1 MGSAAESEKIGQDG
15 VFECSTR
22 KVRAEFI
29 PRQHWE
35 MLAST
40 TEILL
45 IEWSCLAKVIL
56 AWIGAVVRVLNH
68 GACVRWM
75 RRIISG
81 RIDPKKRYSKID

>member
-1 MGSAAESEKIGQDG
+1 VPLNPKKLGKTASLSAQPGKFAPNSFRE
-15 VFECSTR
+15 
-22 KVRAEFI
+22 
-29 PRQHWE
+29 HWE

-40 TEILL
+40 IEILL

-56 AWIGAVVRVLNH
+56 AWIGAVVRVFSH

-81 RIDPKKRYSKID
+81 RIDPGKRYS

>member
-1 MGSAAESEKIGQDG
+1 MPLNLKKLGKTACLSAQPGKFAPNSFRE
-15 VFECSTR
+15 
-22 KVRAEFI
+22 
-29 PRQHWE
+29 HWQ

-40 TEILL
+40 IEILL

-56 AWIGAVVRVLNH
+56 AWIGAVVRVFNH

-81 RIDPKKRYSKID
+81 RIDPGKRYS

>member
-1 MGSAAESEKIGQDG
+1 VPLNLKKLGKTACWSAQPGKFAPNSFRE
-15 VFECSTR
+15 
-22 KVRAEFI
+22 
-29 PRQHWE
+29 HWQ

-40 TEILL
+40 IEILL

-56 AWIGAVVRVLNH
+56 AWIGAVVRVFNH

-81 RIDPKKRYSKID
+81 RIDRGKRYSKID

>member
-1 MGSAAESEKIGQDG
+1 VGSAAESEKIGQDG

-22 KVRAEFI
+22 KLRAEFI
-29 PRQHWE
+29 PREHWE

-56 AWIGAVVRVLNH
+56 AWIGAVVRVFNH

-81 RIDPKKRYSKID
+81 RIDPGKRYS

>member
-22 KVRAEFI
+22 KLRAEFI
-29 PRQHWE
+29 PREHWE

-56 AWIGAVVRVLNH
+56 AWIGAVVRVFSRWN
-68 GACVRWM
+68 VRALDAQDHF
-75 RRIISG
+75 RP
-81 RIDPKKRYSKID
+81 D

>member
-1 MGSAAESEKIGQDG
+1 MPLNLKKLGKTACWSAQPGKFAPNSFRE
-15 VFECSTR
+15 
-22 KVRAEFI
+22 
-29 PRQHWE
+29 HWQ

-40 TEILL
+40 IEILL

-56 AWIGAVVRVLNH
+56 AWIGAVVRVFNH

-81 RIDPKKRYSKID
+81 RIDPGKRYS